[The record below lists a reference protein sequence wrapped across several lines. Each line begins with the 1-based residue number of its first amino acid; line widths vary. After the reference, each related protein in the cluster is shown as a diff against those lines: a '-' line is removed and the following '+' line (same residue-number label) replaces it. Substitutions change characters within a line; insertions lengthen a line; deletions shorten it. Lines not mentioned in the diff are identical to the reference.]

1 MEKFIFGFFIGSCLT
16 DCVCILVYL
25 INVVKYKQ
33 KVSELEYKL
42 NAGTDVQE
50 MLKQNFKQ
58 IALETLCN
66 EKESLNKQNNESLE
80 AKIKP
85 LTEKINEFQSKIDN
99 YNILGTQNTT
109 KIIEQIGIL
118 EKNNKTIEKETKN
131 HKRLRKAQKSCN
143 LNYF

>member
-16 DCVCILVYL
+16 ACVCILVYL

-118 EKNNKTIEKETKN
+118 
-131 HKRLRKAQKSCN
+131 
-143 LNYF
+143 